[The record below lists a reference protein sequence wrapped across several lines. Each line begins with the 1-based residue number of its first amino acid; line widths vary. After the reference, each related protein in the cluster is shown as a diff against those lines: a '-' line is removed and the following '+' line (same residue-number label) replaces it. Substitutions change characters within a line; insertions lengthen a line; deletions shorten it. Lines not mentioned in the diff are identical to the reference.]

1 MDPRTRYPPP
11 GIGNGRSGNVSGNP
25 NYYGRNPNQPQQPQ
39 QQQQQQQYVQR
50 SPMQGQQYQQTW
62 MRRNAPM
69 GSDAGP
75 SEQPPGVKSAQPS
88 GTDTIDSRYK

>member
-1 MDPRTRYPPP
+1 MRYPPP
-11 GIGNGRSGNVSGNP
+11 GIGNGRSGNVPGNP

-39 QQQQQQQYVQR
+39 QQYVQR
-50 SPMQGQQYQQTW
+50 SPMPGQQYQQTW

-75 SEQPPGVKSAQPS
+75 SEQAGVKSAQPS
-88 GTDTIDSRYK
+88 GSDTIDSRYK